1 MTFLIQQTLLY
12 AVPLMIVALAGVF
25 AERSGIINLAL
36 EGIMIFGAFIGVL
49 FVRNM
54 QSVQAIAN
62 AYANKQ
68 WLTLQ
73 GLELLAML
81 VAACGGSNAEAISTD
96 NGGKIMQSENKTN
109 SSKALVVYY
118 SRSGN
123 TEALA
128 RMIGN
133 ETGADMFRVTTVTPY
148 PEVYRETTELARAE
162 RDNNAR
168 PAINGRVENMADY
181 DVVYIGVPNWWSTMP
196 MPMFTFL
203 EQYDLSGKTI
213 VPFVTHGGGG
223 VANCV
228 SDLKKAV
235 PGATVLDALVV
246 SGGSAQNAQS
256 DVSAWLKRLGLVK

>member
-81 VAACGGSNAEAISTD
+81 VAAALGVRCGSCFHVVWNQEREKAGLDQT
-96 NGGKIMQSENKTN
+96 MSE
-109 SSKALVVYY
+109 
-118 SRSGN
+118 
-123 TEALA
+123 
-128 RMIGN
+128 
-133 ETGADMFRVTTVTPY
+133 DTTASVK
-148 PEVYRETTELARAE
+148 VA
-162 RDNNAR
+162 
-168 PAINGRVENMADY
+168 VE
-181 DVVYIGVPNWWSTMP
+181 G
-196 MPMFTFL
+196 
-203 EQYDLSGKTI
+203 
-213 VPFVTHGGGG
+213 
-223 VANCV
+223 
-228 SDLKKAV
+228 
-235 PGATVLDALVV
+235 
-246 SGGSAQNAQS
+246 
-256 DVSAWLKRLGLVK
+256 LKRLIEADRRAGR